1 MRTALKLLRLGVLA
15 IAPLTLASLT
25 LSGCAGF
32 APLYAER
39 VTVNM
44 AQIGIEVPQTRT
56 GYFLEQDLRN
66 GFGADDVSPK
76 LYKLT
81 VTMTERHYSIGFR
94 IDETSTRSEITS
106 RVSYVLTDT
115 RTNKRLTRG
124 NFSETVTFNT
134 SQSPF
139 VGVVSQQDAQER
151 IASAI
156 SDRIQADLALY
167 FHGKAK

>member
-1 MRTALKLLRLGVLA
+1 MRTALKLLCLGVLA
-15 IAPLTLASLT
+15 ISPVT
-25 LSGCAGF
+25 LSGCAGYT
-32 APLYAER
+32 ALYAER

-44 AQIGIEVPQTRT
+44 AQIGLEVPQTRT
-56 GYFLEQDLRN
+56 GYYLEQDLRN

-81 VTMTERHYSIGFR
+81 VTMTERHYSIGYR
-94 IDETSTRSEITS
+94 VDETSTRSEITS

-139 VGVVSQQDAQER
+139 TGVVSQQDAQER
-151 IASAI
+151 IAATI

-167 FHGKAK
+167 FHQKAK

>member
-1 MRTALKLLRLGVLA
+1 MRAALKLLCLGALAVL
-15 IAPLTLASLT
+15 PVT

-32 APLYAER
+32 TPLYAER

-56 GYFLEQDLRN
+56 GYYLEQDLRS
-66 GFGADDVSPK
+66 GFGADDISPK
-76 LYKLT
+76 LYKLS
-81 VTMTERHYSIGFR
+81 VTMQERHYSIGYR
-94 IDETSTRSEITS
+94 VDETSTRSEITS
-106 RVSYVLTDT
+106 RVSYVLTDI
-115 RTNKRLTRG
+115 RTNKRITRG

-151 IASAI
+151 MAGVI
-156 SDRIQADLALY
+156 SERIQADLALY
-167 FHGKAK
+167 FHNKAK

>member
-1 MRTALKLLRLGVLA
+1 MRAALKLLCLSAVA
-15 IAPLTLASLT
+15 IAPIALT
-25 LSGCAGF
+25 GCAGYT
-32 APLYAER
+32 PLYAER

-44 AQIGIEVPQTRT
+44 AQIGLDVPQTRT

-81 VTMTERHYSIGFR
+81 VTMQERHYSIGYR

-106 RVSYVLTDT
+106 RVTYVLTDT

-151 IASAI
+151 IANAI

-167 FHGKAK
+167 FHGK

>member
-1 MRTALKLLRLGVLA
+1 MRTALKLLCLCAVA
-15 IAPLTLASLT
+15 IAPIVLT
-25 LSGCAGF
+25 GCAGYT
-32 APLYAER
+32 PLYAER

-44 AQIGIEVPQTRT
+44 AQIGLEVPQTRT

-81 VTMTERHYSIGFR
+81 VTMTERHYSIGYR

-106 RVSYVLTDT
+106 SVSYVLTDT
-115 RTNKRLTRG
+115 RNNKRLTRG

-151 IASAI
+151 IANAI

-167 FHGKAK
+167 FHGK